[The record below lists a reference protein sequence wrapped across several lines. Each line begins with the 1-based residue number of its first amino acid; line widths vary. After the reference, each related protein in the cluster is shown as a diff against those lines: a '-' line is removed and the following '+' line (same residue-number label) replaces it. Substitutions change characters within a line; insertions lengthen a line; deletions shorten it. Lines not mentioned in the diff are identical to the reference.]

1 MSGTARQEP
10 QPPDPSDDERPPGAI
25 QVGSIAGSP
34 VYITPSWF
42 LIAGLIALIVAPRV
56 DQVQPGL
63 GGLKYVAGLAFA
75 VILYGSVLL
84 HEAAHAVMAR
94 RYGYPVGPITLH
106 FLGGATSIGIES
118 RRPRDEFWIA
128 VVGPLTS
135 LVIGGIALA
144 ACQALPVSGL
154 VLMAL
159 EGLVGANLIVGALN
173 LVPGLPLDGGRV
185 MRSLIWGLTHDQHTG
200 TLVAGWV
207 GRGAAVCSLLWL
219 VVQERVTGTSVGV
232 YDVFVSVAV
241 AIFLWSGASASIA
254 SASLRRRLPQLVARD
269 LARRTLAVPADLP
282 LAEAV
287 RRAQEAHAGSIL
299 TTTADGTPVG
309 LVNEA
314 ALLSTPPDRRP
325 WMPTSAVARS
335 LEPGLRLPST
345 IAGEDL
351 LRAMTLMPAHEY
363 LLIHPDGSVYGV
375 LTTADVD
382 AAFRAAGR

>member
-1 MSGTARQEP
+1 MS
-10 QPPDPSDDERPPGAI
+10 RPPGVI

-42 LIAGLIALIVAPRV
+42 LIAGLIALMVAPRV

-63 GGLKYVAGLAFA
+63 GALDYVAGLVFA

-84 HEAAHAVMAR
+84 HEAAHALMAR

-106 FLGGATSIGIES
+106 FLGGATSIDAES

-135 LVIGGIALA
+135 LLIGGVALA
-144 ACQALPVSGL
+144 ICVLAPVTGL
-154 VLMAL
+154 TRMAL
-159 EGLVGANLIVGALN
+159 EGLVGANLIVGLLN

-185 MRSLIWGLTHDQHTG
+185 MRSIIWGLTHNQHTG

-207 GRGAAVCSLLWL
+207 GRAAAVCSILWL
-219 VVQERVTGTSVGV
+219 LVQERVTGTPPDM

-241 AIFLWSGASASIA
+241 ALFLWSGASSSMA
-254 SASLRRRLPQLVARD
+254 SATMRRRLPLLVARD

-287 RRAQEAHAGSIL
+287 RRAQEAEAGSII

-314 ALLSTPPDRRP
+314 ALLSTPPERRP
-325 WMPTSAVARS
+325 WMPTSAVSRS
-335 LEPGLRLPST
+335 LQDELRLPWT
-345 IAGEDL
+345 IGGEDL
-351 LRAMTLMPAHEY
+351 LRAMSRMPAHEY
-363 LLIHPDGSVYGV
+363 LLVHPDGSVYGV
-375 LTTADVD
+375 LTAADVD